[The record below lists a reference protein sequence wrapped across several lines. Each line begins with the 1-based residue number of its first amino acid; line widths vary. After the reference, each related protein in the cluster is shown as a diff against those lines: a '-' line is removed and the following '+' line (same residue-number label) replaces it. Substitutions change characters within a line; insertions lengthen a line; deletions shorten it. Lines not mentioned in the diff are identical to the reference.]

1 MPSSEVILAGLNAI
15 ANEWRLLAI
24 LWHGYFAALVFGLV
38 FGIRPRTQWVGLLLV
53 LPLFSV
59 GILAWLHGNPFN
71 AASFALTGIVLAAT
85 AARLSREAVTV
96 APAWVAVPG
105 ALMVGF
111 GWIYP
116 HFLDN
121 ATPLKYLYAAP
132 TGLIPCPTLSIVIGF
147 TLLLGGLRSRLW
159 CLVLAIVGLF
169 YGVFGAVRLGVRLDG
184 VLLFG
189 ALATAYV
196 AFSPLIKAVTV
207 KGTVNE
213 R

>member
-15 ANEWRLLAI
+15 ANQWRLLAI
-24 LWHGYFAALVFGLV
+24 FWHGYFIVLLFGLV
-38 FGIRPRTQWVGLLLV
+38 FGVRPRTQRIGLLLV

-71 AASFALTGIVLAAT
+71 GTAFALTGIVLAAI
-85 AARLSREAVTV
+85 AVRSSREAVTV

-121 ATPLKYLYAAP
+121 ATPLEYLYAAP

-147 TLLLGGLRSRLW
+147 TLLLGGLRSRTW
-159 CLVLAIVGLF
+159 CLVLAIMGLF
-169 YGVFGAVRLGVRLDG
+169 YGVFGAVRLGVTLDG

-196 AFSPLIKAVTV
+196 AFSPLLRTVNV
-207 KGTVNE
+207 KGTVDE